1 MKILFSA
8 DWHIKLGQKNVPVPW
23 ATARYESFFEQI
35 HKLTEDVDLHIIG
48 GDIFDRVPTLNELEL
63 YFDFVSDINVETII
77 FDGNHEATKKNKTF
91 FSSLEEVT
99 QKLNAL
105 VTIVDESY
113 EDSRGFSILPY
124 CDLHKKDS
132 IELLNPKLP
141 VFTHVRGEIPPHVTP
156 EVDLDRFAKFPVVY
170 AGDLHSHSNTQRNI
184 VYPGSPMTTS
194 FHRSRVSTGVLV
206 ILLEEQDWY
215 WEELQ
220 LPQLIRKTVSSEDE
234 MVQEFYDHV
243 IYELEGDLGD
253 LSKVSNSNLLDKKI
267 VKRST
272 EAALV
277 LGGNMSIGEE
287 LVEYLTYILEIPEEK
302 IPGVIGI
309 YNDYSKE
316 TEME

>member
-23 ATARYESFFEQI
+23 ATARYESFFQNI

-48 GDIFDRVPTLNELEL
+48 GDIFDRVPTLDELEL

-99 QKLNAL
+99 QKLNPK
-105 VTIVDESY
+105 VSIVDESY
-113 EDSRGFSILPY
+113 EDPRGFSILPY
-124 CDLHKKDS
+124 CELHKKDS
-132 IELLNPKLP
+132 IEILNPNLP

-156 EVDLDRFAKFPVVY
+156 EVDLERFAKFPAVY

-194 FHRSRVSTGVLV
+194 FHRNKVSTGVLV

-215 WEELQ
+215 WEELK

-253 LSKVSNSNLLDKKI
+253 LSKVANSNLLDKKI

-272 EAALV
+272 EATLV
-277 LGGNMSIGEE
+277 LGSNMSIGEE
-287 LVEYLTYILEIPEEK
+287 LVEYLTYVLEIPEEK

>member
-8 DWHIKLGQKNVPVPW
+8 DWHIKLGQKNVPVNW
-23 ATARYESFFEQI
+23 AIARYNSFFEQI
-35 HKLTEDVDLHIIG
+35 HSLEEDVDLHIIG
-48 GDIFDRVPTLNELEL
+48 GDIFDRVPTLDELEL
-63 YFDFVSDINVETII
+63 YFEFISKVSVETII

-91 FSSLEEVT
+91 FSSLVEVT
-99 QKLNAL
+99 QRLNPL

-132 IELLNPKLP
+132 IEILNSNLP

-156 EVDLDRFAKFPVVY
+156 EVDLERFARFPVVY
-170 AGDLHSHSNTQRNI
+170 AGDLHSHSNTQKNI

-194 FHRSRVSTGVLV
+194 FHRNRVSTGVIIALM
-206 ILLEEQDWY
+206 EDNDWY
-215 WEELQ
+215 WEELK
-220 LPQLIRKTVSSEDE
+220 LPQLIRKTVSSEDD

-253 LSKVSNSNLLDKKI
+253 LSKVSNSSLLDKKI

-277 LGGNMSIGEE
+277 LGNNLSIGEE

-316 TEME
+316 TTME